1 VFSPGPTK
9 TMNKLTRDVHITIQA
24 CIQRDLAYVQA
35 LWNEVV
41 QLILQG
47 EPQTAK
53 IILRDLLDF
62 GAPNE

>member
-1 VFSPGPTK
+1 
-9 TMNKLTRDVHITIQA
+9 MNKLTRDVHITIQA
-24 CIQRDLAYVQA
+24 RIQRDPAYVQA

-47 EPQTAK
+47 EPQTAM
-53 IILRDLLDF
+53 IVLRDLLDF

>member
-1 VFSPGPTK
+1 MSSLGPTK
-9 TMNKLTRDVHITIQA
+9 TMNNLTRDVHITIQA
-24 CIQRDLAYVQA
+24 RIQRDPAYVQA
-35 LWNEVV
+35 LCNEAV

-47 EPQTAK
+47 EPESAK